1 MNYGADSGTPTRKR
15 PLVCYSENCNQRA
28 VLISAATGK
37 PMPASSKKTVRRR
50 RRTGALSAAQRQRRR
65 VGTVKR
71 KQAPRG
77 GRQRRGI
84 GGARSKVRI
93 VKGKVSIHVAGF
105 PGVQRIGAGQLLR
118 FVPQS
123 RLRLAAKRALGGG
136 FRRRRPVKGGKKRR
150 QMQETLEDSLF

>member
-1 MNYGADSGTPTRKR
+1 MNYGADSGPPTRKR

-37 PMPASSKKTVRRR
+37 PMPPSSKKIVKR
-50 RRTGALSAAQRQRRR
+50 RRTGASSAAQRQRRRR

-77 GRQRRGI
+77 GRQRPGI

-136 FRRRRPVKGGKKRR
+136 FRRRRPIKGGKKRR